1 MLLWQVLGCLG
12 PLSGPSWHF
21 SFVLFG
27 FETRSY
33 VAQAGKNDEFPP
45 CPCLQSTGI
54 TGECYHLDLE
64 LLGADSGLYRCLQ
77 NRKNHWRVFDLLL
90 FPLQLGFGPSNA
102 LLLAP
107 APW

>member
-1 MLLWQVLGCLG
+1 MMNPHPAPAYKVLG
-12 PLSGPSWHF
+12 
-21 SFVLFG
+21 
-27 FETRSY
+27 
-33 VAQAGKNDEFPP
+33 
-45 CPCLQSTGI
+45 LQVNAT
-54 TGECYHLDLE
+54 TLDLE

-77 NRKNHWRVFDLLL
+77 NQKNHWRVFNLLL